1 MKLDLHIHTNATPHH
16 SHWEPQALVAAAQA
30 AGIGVLAIADH
41 NTTAQVSATAAAAQ
55 AAGLHFISGV
65 ELDTAFNSK
74 LWHTHVY
81 GLDPA
86 DPALLA
92 LCAAVVT
99 RNRDDAQRLVGQMAA
114 QGIALPSL
122 GQIALNREPNLA
134 DVTHALVRDGV
145 WPQEPGVEDEA
156 AGMAYLLRQHPGLY
170 NPLSVAE
177 VAAVAHAG
185 GGVAILAHPGREKSV
200 YAIPADAAD
209 IAALVAAG
217 LDGLE
222 VYYPTHSA
230 AQTAF
235 YRDQAARHNLLI
247 TAGND
252 SHGPKNPLGQY
263 PASDC
268 AAFLERMGID
278 VGDRGAGAGDR
289 G

>member
-1 MKLDLHIHTNATPHH
+1 VKLDLHIHTIATPHH
-16 SHWEPQALVAAAQA
+16 SRWEPAALVAAAQA
-30 AGIGVLAIADH
+30 VGIGVLAISDH
-41 NTTAQVSATAAAAQ
+41 NTTAQVRATAAAAQ
-55 AAGLHFISGV
+55 AAGLHFIAGV
-65 ELDTAFNSK
+65 ELDTAANGK

-81 GLDPA
+81 GLDPEY
-86 DPALLA
+86 PALLA
-92 LCAAVVT
+92 LCDAVVD
-99 RNRDDAQRLVGQMAA
+99 RNRSDARRLVAQMAA
-114 QGIALPSL
+114 LGIDLPSL

-134 DVTHALVRDGV
+134 DVAHALVRDGA
-145 WPQEPGVEDEA
+145 WPPEAGVEDEA
-156 AGMAYLLRQHPGLY
+156 AGMAYLLRQHPAAY

-200 YAIPADAAD
+200 YAIPADAED
-209 IAALVAAG
+209 IVALVAAG

-235 YRDQAARHNLLI
+235 YRAQAEQHGLLV

-252 SHGPKNPLGQY
+252 SHGPQNPLGQY

-268 AAFLERMGID
+268 AAFLRRMGIALD
-278 VGDRGAGAGDR
+278 
-289 G
+289 